1 MGDTRQNNAL
11 RQLPADAT
19 HRQSRSTLPAWT
31 PGKERHFATAFARL
45 PFGAAMLRRAP
56 WAWVLT
62 RRTMTEKPI
71 HCRASDWGFHSAS
84 HAAAAEDAR

>member
-1 MGDTRQNNAL
+1 MGDNHQKNAL
-11 RQLPADAT
+11 TPLPVDAIR
-19 HRQSRSTLPAWT
+19 RQSRTALPAR
-31 PGKERHFATAFARL
+31 PPVKEPHIATAFARL

-62 RRTMTEKPI
+62 RSTMTEKPI
-71 HCRASDWGFHSAS
+71 HSRASNSGLHSAT